1 MNVSVIAAIF
11 KRNFISYFS
20 SPIGYVF
27 ICAMVLLMAFA
38 AFWPNDFFNANLANL
53 DQLNRRLPWIM
64 LVFIPAVTMSVW
76 ALERERGTDELLLT
90 LPARDLDVVIGKYLA
105 ALAIFTVAL
114 IFSTSNIVV
123 LMGLGEPDLG
133 LIAANYLGYWFV
145 GAAML
150 AVGMVASFLTSN
162 LTVAF
167 ILAAAFNSP
176 LVFASYAD
184 VIHSR
189 EVALVIK
196 SFSIAGQFRDFG
208 QGVVSL
214 SSIVYF
220 GGVVVVMLYVSMVL
234 IRRRHWEG
242 RRASLPMSVHY
253 TIRTICLVGVAV
265 GVAVLAARLDRRV
278 DASSE
283 RLSSLSEK
291 TKALLSGIAADR
303 PVHVE
308 VYISSRVPEEY
319 VQTRLD
325 LLAMLRE
332 VDRLAG
338 DRVVVRV
345 NPTEVFSEAA
355 DEAEE
360 QFGITARPVQSSAGG
375 KFAVEDIYLGAAF
388 LCGLEKVVVPFFD
401 RGIPV
406 EYEVVRSIATVS
418 QQKRRRIGVVSTDA
432 QLFGGFDMQ
441 TMSSQPA
448 EPIIAELN
456 KQYDTEE
463 VNAAAPIGEGFD
475 ALLVVQPSTLPQDQL
490 DNVVAAIRRGVP
502 TAIFEDPFPVRDRR
516 VAGTSQPRIPA
527 GGNNPFM
534 NRSPPGPKGDI
545 RTLWDALG
553 IEFSDSDIV
562 SQKYNPYPKLPDLP
576 PELVFVAAGSGA
588 AEPFSAG
595 SPISSG
601 LQQVLLMFPGFL
613 YQRPGSDLHFEPLM
627 TTGNLTGLVAYDE
640 MLQRTMFGQGG
651 LNPNRRVRLTKQPYV
666 LAARVWSDAPAAP
679 AEGNGETHARRINAV
694 VASDIDMLSGVFYF
708 LRERGSAD
716 DQVELVFDNVTLVLN
731 VLDYLAGDDRF
742 IDIRKRRPH
751 HRTLSTVENQTRSI
765 IDEANADAERIKGE
779 FETRRAEQQ
788 QKFDEDIKRLQE
800 REGLDVQQMALE
812 VQAALQANERR
823 MEAIVERLERD
834 RDQQIQKRDRDLA
847 LKIRGI
853 QDQYKFAAVLLP
865 PIPPLVLAVIVYG
878 KRRRRERVGVPLKR
892 IRGHASPAGRGR
904 PPYESQR

>member
-1 MNVSVIAAIF
+1 MNVSVVAAIF

-64 LVFIPAVTMSVW
+64 LIFIPAVTMSVW

-114 IFSTSNIVV
+114 LFSTSNIAV
-123 LMGLGEPDLG
+123 LMGLGTPDLG
-133 LIAANYLGYWFV
+133 LIAANYLGYWCV

-150 AVGMVASFLTSN
+150 AVGMVASFLTRN

-167 ILAAAFNSP
+167 ILAAAFNAP
-176 LVFASYAD
+176 LVFAAYAD

-189 EVALVIK
+189 EVALVVK
-196 SFSIAGQFRDFG
+196 SFSIASQFRDFG
-208 QGVVSL
+208 QGVISL

-220 GGVVVVMLYVSMVL
+220 GGIVVVMLYVSMVL

-242 RRASLPMSVHY
+242 RRVSLPMSVHY
-253 TIRTICLVGVAV
+253 GIRAICLACLAV
-265 GVAVLAARLDRRV
+265 GVAVLATRMDRRV

-283 RLSSLSEK
+283 KLSSLSVQ
-291 TKALLSGIAADR
+291 TKALLAGISGDR

-308 VYISSRVPEEY
+308 AYVSPRVPEEY

-332 VDRLAG
+332 VDRLGG
-338 DRVVVRV
+338 DRVIVRV
-345 NPTEVFSEAA
+345 NPTEVYSEIA

-360 QFGITARPVQSSAGG
+360 QFGITARTVQSAAGG
-375 KFAVEDIYLGAAF
+375 KFAVEDIFLGAAF
-388 LCGLEKVVVPFFD
+388 MCGLEKVVVPFFD

-432 QLFGGFDMQ
+432 QLYGGFDMA
-441 TMSSQPA
+441 TMSSRPA

-463 VNAAAPIGEGFD
+463 VNAGSPVGDGYD
-475 ALLVVQPSTLPQDQL
+475 AILVVQPSTLPQEQL
-490 DNVVAAIRRGVP
+490 DNLVAAIRAGVP
-502 TAIFEDPFPVRDRR
+502 AAIFEDPFPAYNRR

-534 NRSPPGPKGDI
+534 NRQPPEPKGDVG
-545 RTLWDALG
+545 TLWDALG
-553 IEFSDSDIV
+553 VELSDSDV
-562 SQKYNPYPKLPDLP
+562 VWQDYNPYPKLPDVP
-576 PELVFVAAGSGA
+576 PELVFIAPGSGG
-588 AEPFSAG
+588 AEPFNER
-595 SPISSG
+595 SPITSG

-613 YQRPGSDLHFEPLM
+613 FQRPGSTLHFEALL
-627 TTGNLTGLVAYDE
+627 TTGTLTGLVAFDD
-640 MLQRTMFGQGG
+640 MIQRTIFGQGG
-651 LNPNRRVRLTKQPYV
+651 LNPNRRVRLTRQPYV
-666 LAARVWSDAPAAP
+666 LAARVWSGAPALA
-679 AEGNGETHARRINAV
+679 AEGDGSAGKINAIV
-694 VASDIDMLSGVFYF
+694 VSDIDVLSGVFY
-708 LRERGSAD
+708 LMRERGP
-716 DQVELVFDNVTLVLN
+716 DQDVNLDFDNVTFVLN

-742 IDIRKRRPH
+742 MDVRKRRPH
-751 HRTLSTVENQTRSI
+751 HRSLSTVENQTRGI
-765 IDEANADAERIKGE
+765 IDEANSDAERIKGE
-779 FETRRAEQQ
+779 FDTRRAEQK
-788 QKFDEDIKRLQE
+788 QKFDDDIKRLQE
-800 REGLDVQQMALE
+800 RPGVDLQQMALE

-823 MEAIVERLERD
+823 MEAIVDRLERE
-834 RDQQIQKRDRDLA
+834 RDQQIQKRDRDLS
-847 LKIRGI
+847 LKIRKI
-853 QDQYKFAAVLLP
+853 QDRYKFAAVLLP
-865 PIPPLVLAVIVYG
+865 PIPPLVLAFVVYG
-878 KRRRRERVGVPLKR
+878 RRRRLERIGVSPKR
-892 IRGHASPAGRGR
+892 IRGHEAP
-904 PPYESQR
+904 QR